1 MQSCMQSNNVG
12 RMQYSDSSGV
22 LSSVALESFNLNLLI
37 YRNYMKNFLAP
48 NILAENFP
56 VEGAFEED
64 ALCANCGTT
73 VTPLWRR
80 SENGERI
87 CNACGL
93 YYKLHRVSRP
103 VNLSSGVI
111 RKRRRSSSVNCAFN
125 RSHKLR
131 DIESSTDQLRCQPC
145 SSRHSSTSGPDDS
158 ETGSPLSTSSLDPLD
173 FNWIANNV
181 FEDLEVPNLTALV
194 PKSNCAISMLGWVD

>member
-73 VTPLWRR
+73 V
-80 SENGERI
+80 
-87 CNACGL
+87 
-93 YYKLHRVSRP
+93 
-103 VNLSSGVI
+103 
-111 RKRRRSSSVNCAFN
+111 
-125 RSHKLR
+125 
-131 DIESSTDQLRCQPC
+131 
-145 SSRHSSTSGPDDS
+145 
-158 ETGSPLSTSSLDPLD
+158 
-173 FNWIANNV
+173 
-181 FEDLEVPNLTALV
+181 
-194 PKSNCAISMLGWVD
+194 